1 MTSPLPPRDWTE
13 IRWPEIGSAEPARWI
28 AVLPL
33 AATEQHGP
41 HLPFGTDVMIAQA
54 YLARVRELLPD
65 NIPAT
70 FLPLQPVGISTEHI
84 DYPGTLTLPT
94 EVALEA
100 WMALGE
106 SVARAGVKKLVM
118 VTSHGGNSAA
128 MTLAAQDLRAHCGLL
143 AVTTA
148 WSRFGAPEG
157 LFPAEELRHGIHGGA
172 VETSIM
178 LARHPKLVRAEHIAD
193 FSPSSMAMEKE
204 YRLLSTQRPAPF
216 AWQAQDLHP
225 SGAAGDA
232 TLASAEKGER
242 LLDHGARAFCELLA
256 DVDKFDVKRLADGPG
271 HDRYYSITYCNYYI
285 KSCRENSMRGVSNPI
300 EKASVQLG
308 MRTTTD
314 PAQRTGWSFSCRS
327 RPKLPPSR
335 SPRLP

>member
-1 MTSPLPPRDWTE
+1 MTSTLPPRDWSD
-13 IRWPEIGSAEPARWI
+13 IHWPDLSGAEPARWI

-41 HLPFGTDVMIAQA
+41 HLPVGTDVMIAQA
-54 YLARVRELLPD
+54 YLARVRELLSGS
-65 NIPAT
+65 IPAT

-94 EVALEA
+94 DVALKT

-106 SVARAGVKKLVM
+106 SVARAGIRKLVM

-128 MTLAAQDLRAHCGLL
+128 MSLVAQDLRARCGLL
-143 AVTTA
+143 AVTTG

-157 LFPAEELRHGIHGGA
+157 LFSAEELRHGIHGGA

-178 LARHPKLVRAEHIAD
+178 LARYKQHVRSREIAD
-193 FSPSSMAMEKE
+193 FRPASIAMETD
-204 YRLLSTQRPAPF
+204 YRWLSAHRPAPF

-225 SGAAGDA
+225 SGAAGNA
-232 TLASAEKGER
+232 TKASAEKGEI

-256 DVDKFDVKRLADGPG
+256 DVDKFDPG
-271 HDRYYSITYCNYYI
+271 TLSDR
-285 KSCRENSMRGVSNPI
+285 
-300 EKASVQLG
+300 
-308 MRTTTD
+308 
-314 PAQRTGWSFSCRS
+314 
-327 RPKLPPSR
+327 
-335 SPRLP
+335 PRR